1 MKKMGFR
8 IRKKKS
14 MYVFGKE
21 NVNEVHDILK
31 YSF

>member
-1 MKKMGFR
+1 MGFG
-8 IRKKKS
+8 IRKKKIS
-14 MYVFGKE
+14 MNVFGKE